1 MQCDVDRYFEPVGLH
16 VEQLYWASNIR
27 VPDQVLNQINT
38 KIANEQ
44 AALAAQANVATVKA
58 NADARIADAEGKAES
73 SQIEGDA
80 LRANPEILRQ
90 RAIEAGRELS
100 VCVLEKGSEPGA
112 HVLSGAVMDP
122 RALTELFPDWAE
134 RGAPL
139 KQKVTRD
146 EFLFLS
152 ETGARSTPNALLP
165 ECFHNEGNYIISLG
179 EVTRWLAQ
187 QAEALE
193 VAIFPGFAA
202 AEVLYGDNGEVI
214 GVATGDMG
222 IEKDGSIGPAFERG
236 MALQAKYT
244 IFAEGARGH
253 LGRQLIARYTLDEG
267 KDPQAYGIGIK
278 ELWQID
284 PSRHEPGLVVHAA
297 GWPLDSDT
305 YGGAFL
311 YHADGGKVAIGY
323 VVGLD
328 YRNPWLSPFE
338 EFQRFKTHPSIRK
351 HLEGGTRIGYGAR
364 AITAGGLL
372 SLPKTVFPGGALV
385 GCEAGHLN
393 ASRIKGS
400 HAAIKTGMLCA
411 DAAFDALAADR
422 QHDELSSY
430 PKAFEASW
438 LFTELQQAK
447 NFKQWFKKG
456 QTVAT
461 LMTGVEQWLL
471 PKLGVRNPPWT
482 LHRTQPDHACL
493 EPAAKHTRIAYPKPD
508 GVLTFDRLSSVFL
521 SSTNH
526 DENQPSHLTLKDPS
540 IPVKVN
546 LAEYAGPEARYCPAG
561 VYEFVGE
568 ADNARLQI
576 NAQNCVHCKT
586 CDIKDPTQNI
596 VWVTPQGGGGPNY
609 SGM

>member
-1 MQCDVDRYFEPVGLH
+1 MSAE
-16 VEQLYWASNIR
+16 
-27 VPDQVLNQINT
+27 
-38 KIANEQ
+38 
-44 AALAAQANVATVKA
+44 A
-58 NADARIADAEGKAES
+58 NALPPREVMEFDVVIVGAGPAGLATAIR
-73 SQIEGDA
+73 
-80 LRANPEILRQ
+80 LRQ

-152 ETGARSTPNALLP
+152 ETGARTTPHALLP

-202 AEVLYGDNGEVI
+202 AEVLYGDDGAVI

-253 LGRQLIARYTLDEG
+253 LGRQLISRFKLDEG

-284 PSRHEPGLVVHAA
+284 PAKHEPGLVVHAA
-297 GWPLDSDT
+297 GWPLDTDT

-328 YRNPWLSPFE
+328 YKNPWLSPFE

-364 AITAGGLL
+364 AITAGGLM

-385 GCEAGHLN
+385 GCEAGYLN
-393 ASRIKGS
+393 VSRIKGS

-411 DAAFDALAADR
+411 DAAFDALVADR
-422 QHDELSSY
+422 QHDELSAY
-430 PKAFEASW
+430 PAAFETSW
-438 LFTELQQAK
+438 LHDELKLSK

-461 LMTGVEQWLL
+461 LMTGIEQWLL

-482 LHRTQPDHACL
+482 LRHSIPDHACL
-493 EPAAKHTRIAYPKPD
+493 EPASKHTRIAYPKPD

-526 DENQPSHLTLKDPS
+526 DENQPSHLTLKDAS

-561 VYEFVGE
+561 VYEFVG
-568 ADNARLQI
+568 DGNDARLQI

>member
-1 MQCDVDRYFEPVGLH
+1 MSAE
-16 VEQLYWASNIR
+16 
-27 VPDQVLNQINT
+27 
-38 KIANEQ
+38 
-44 AALAAQANVATVKA
+44 A
-58 NADARIADAEGKAES
+58 NALPPREVMEFDVVIVGAGPAGLATAIR
-73 SQIEGDA
+73 
-80 LRANPEILRQ
+80 LRQ

-236 MALQAKYT
+236 MALHAKYT

-253 LGRQLIARYTLDEG
+253 LGRQLIARYKLDDG

-284 PSRHEPGLVVHAA
+284 PARHEPGLVVHAA

-328 YRNPWLSPFE
+328 YKNPWLSPFE

-385 GCEAGHLN
+385 GCEAGYLN

-422 QHDELSSY
+422 QHDELSAY

-493 EPAAKHTRIAYPKPD
+493 EPASQHTRIAYPKPD

-561 VYEFVGE
+561 VYEFVGD